1 MPPVSDYDPIFEAA
15 GKEWNVDPNLLRAIA
30 AQETGGASDPN
41 RAVSSANAQGLMQII
56 PETQK
61 HLGITDPTDPVQ
73 SIYGGAKYLSEALD
87 NEKTPEAALLYYHG
101 GPDWRDHYG
110 PESQAYVPGVVA
122 HYKQLTAANGNTT
135 PPPRAAAGDTAVA
148 SAKAKDPSGDD
159 ILNAYMAPSSA
170 TASGTP
176 AAAAPSGSSAPGQSI
191 LDAYRTADAPVIAE
205 ATNDNAAEPTSIPAV
220 NNLLAGTRHGI
231 QSVVDTANRASAY
244 VDRNVPILAR
254 LDALFGQN
262 PQAAVDAQPAAE
274 AAYQA
279 KYGNSNW
286 ASAGNVLGQGIATA
300 PLILAGGA
308 GLGMLGGAVA
318 EGAGGAATALGRG
331 IQAGTDLVTGSAAA
345 PGAGFVG
352 NALARGTGMMTSG
365 ALGGAGTAVLVGD
378 DPVTGAKTGALAGPL
393 VGGLG
398 NTAGLAWTG
407 SKALGK
413 GAVSA
418 VNMLTGRVSTK
429 PIDQEIDAAISRAK
443 GGNVLA
449 GAPPTPA
456 VAATEATAPTTA
468 TAPTIATAP
477 TTSTAP
483 TTATLPPAAAAA
495 PVPTSVGAAATTP
508 SDLTANAM
516 TAAQAE
522 ASRATGFNYR
532 MAQQA
537 KEGYDNL
544 EYVKGSKPT
553 LAEQL
558 GDPALAAQQRVIA
571 AGNED
576 FAALDR
582 ANNEA
587 RIDHFDN
594 LAGTPTTLQTLVDAR
609 DAQAQADL
617 AAAWANKAPVDATP
631 VLDRV
636 NAALAGPDGKLGPVR
651 AALNE
656 VKSSLQNADGSLETD
671 PEQLYG
677 ARKNIAFL
685 MSKVGRAANP
695 GYADGTVMRQLGQA
709 KDALDAVIEPGAPG
723 YQKYL
728 NNYAAASKPID
739 VQELLQSYRPNLL
752 DASGNMQLSRV
763 NTMMKSIGQKMASD
777 VVNPAKSLDDDTVDQ
792 LFNLRSDLLR
802 QNNRNLARPAG
813 SDTQNNQT
821 VANEM
826 GLNAVTA
833 GAHVLASHVPGG
845 NLLVGP
851 AMTAAV
857 KSSNA
862 KIQAH
867 LTNRLLN
874 GLPLLPQ

>member
-1 MPPVSDYDPIFEAA
+1 MQPASDYDPIFEAA

-30 AQETGGASDPN
+30 AQETGGAGDPN
-41 RAVSSANAQGLMQII
+41 KAVSSANAQGLMQII

-61 HLGITDPTDPVQ
+61 YLGITDPSDPVQ

-87 NEKTPEAALLYYHG
+87 HEKTPEAALLYYHG

-110 PESQAYVPGVVA
+110 PESQAYVPGVTA
-122 HYKQLTAANGNTT
+122 HYRRLIAASGNAA
-135 PPPRAAAGDTAVA
+135 PPPPAAAGDTAVA

-159 ILNAYMAPSSA
+159 ILNAYMTPPNAA
-170 TASGTP
+170 ASGTP
-176 AAAAPSGSSAPGQSI
+176 AAAAAPSESSAPGQSI
-191 LDAYRTADAPVIAE
+191 LDAYGTADAPVIAK
-205 ATNDNAAEPTSIPAV
+205 AISDNTAEPTSIPAV
-220 NNLLAGTRHGI
+220 NSLLAGTRHGM
-231 QSVVDTANRASAY
+231 QSVVDTANRGIAY
-244 VDRNVPILAR
+244 VDRNVPILAK
-254 LDALFGQN
+254 LDALFGQT

-286 ASAGNVLGQGIATA
+286 ASAGNVLGQAINTV
-300 PLILAGGA
+300 PLVFAGGT
-308 GLGMLGGAVA
+308 GLGLLGGAAA
-318 EGAGGAATALGRG
+318 EGAGGAASALGRG
-331 IQAGTDLVTGSAAA
+331 IQAGTDLATGSAAA

-378 DPVTGAKTGALAGPL
+378 DPVTGAKTGALAGPV
-393 VGGLG
+393 VGALG

-418 VNMLTGRVSTK
+418 VNMLTGHVATK
-429 PIDQEIDAAISRAK
+429 PIDREIDAAIGRAT
-443 GGNVLA
+443 GGNLLA

-456 VAATEATAPTTA
+456 VATTEAATPTAATVPTEG
-468 TAPTIATAP
+468 
-477 TTSTAP
+477 S
-483 TTATLPPAAAAA
+483 AA
-495 PVPTSVGAAATTP
+495 PVPASVGAAATTP

-516 TAAQAE
+516 TPAQAE

-558 GDPALAAQQRVIA
+558 GDPAMAAQQRVIA
-571 AGNED
+571 PGNED

-587 RIDHFDN
+587 RVDHFDN

-656 VKSSLQNADGSLETD
+656 VKSSLQNANGSRETD

-685 MSKVGRAANP
+685 MSKAGRAANP
-695 GYADGTVMRQLGQA
+695 GYTDSTVMRQLSQA
-709 KDALDAVIEPGAPG
+709 KDALDEVIEPGAPG

-728 NNYAAASKPID
+728 DNYAAASKPID

-763 NTMMKSIGQKMASD
+763 NTMMKSIGQRMASD
-777 VVNPAKSLDDDTVDQ
+777 GVNPAKSLDDNTVEQ

-833 GAHVLASHVPGG
+833 GAHLLASHVPGS
-845 NLLVGP
+845 NILVGP
-851 AMTAAV
+851 AMANAV